1 MTFNS
6 KYNFLKRKPTVT
18 SFADIIKSAIIANKT
33 TFKTLKKL
41 KELGF
46 MD

>member
-1 MTFNS
+1 MTFSS
-6 KYNFLKRKPTVT
+6 KYIFLKGKPTGT
-18 SFADIIKSAIIANKT
+18 SFTDIIKSAIIANKT